1 MSYGPRRVILSL
13 MAILFSSA
21 KANRDNPTSPAIS
34 RPRMWKLQ
42 PPSARR
48 TQVYL
53 LFGSRLVQTIV
64 RMAMGPL
71 VVYVCE
77 EMQCDVSTKGTLLS
91 AYSLGYLTSQLAGGV
106 LADRIGAK
114 GVVLLASL
122 LGGLLTLLSAGAK
135 DISSLWLMQVLLGV
149 SQGPL
154 FPTSGARRRDRA
166 RLRAASPRPPR
177 RAPPTADR
185 SGLPRGLDAAR
196 RARLRLH
203 APRHRHHRRLARRAA
218 VLRPPRLHPRMARD
232 FRRVRRAHAALLPLL
247 AAARGRAPRR
257 LPLHLGGRAPD
268 AHCQGAEIGPR
279 SARDRRGRRGRR
291 VAASPPPLGAP
302 SPPPPPPRP
311 QVAPPTNS
319 RQVEPTSARQRA
331 PSSKR
336 SIARTLLG
344 SAALWSLF
352 VSHMAFNFGVYFLT
366 SWSPT
371 YFEQAGPPLP
381 NSNRRD
387 GRHAIRL
394 TPMPRPQELG
404 IRPEKAALAL
414 SIPPL
419 VNCAV
424 KAVLNQPLEQHLVR
438 THGFAS
444 LHCRRFFSL
453 VGFTGASLGLL
464 SIPAASRALGATG
477 ATAAFAIAFGAS
489 ALHAA
494 GFKANYL
501 GATVAHSHRQ
511 HLR

>member
-21 KANRDNPTSPAIS
+21 VANRDNPTSPAIS

-185 SGLPRGLDAAR
+185 SGLPRGLDTAR

-257 LPLHLGGRAPD
+257 LPLHLGGRAPN
-268 AHCQGAEIGPR
+268 AHRQGAEIGPR
-279 SARDRRGRRGRR
+279 SARSARSARGRLASSSRRTLPATSTATAAGGAADQLATGRADLGAAACALVEALYRPHSARLGRSLVALCLAHGVQLRR
-291 VAASPPPLGAP
+291 VLPHLMVADLFRAGGTSTLPP
-302 SPPPPPPRP
+302 
-311 QVAPPTNS
+311 
-319 RQVEPTSARQRA
+319 
-331 PSSKR
+331 
-336 SIARTLLG
+336 
-344 SAALWSLF
+344 
-352 VSHMAFNFGVYFLT
+352 
-366 SWSPT
+366 
-371 YFEQAGPPLP
+371 
-381 NSNRRD
+381 NRRD
-387 GRHAIRL
+387 GRRAIRL

-404 IRPEKAALAL
+404 IRPDKAALAL

-424 KAVLNQPLEQHLVR
+424 KALLNQPLEQHLVR

>member
-1 MSYGPRRVILSL
+1 M
-13 MAILFSSA
+13 
-21 KANRDNPTSPAIS
+21 
-34 RPRMWKLQ
+34 
-42 PPSARR
+42 
-48 TQVYL
+48 
-53 LFGSRLVQTIV
+53 
-64 RMAMGPL
+64 
-71 VVYVCE
+71 
-77 EMQCDVSTKGTLLS
+77 
-91 AYSLGYLTSQLAGGV
+91 
-106 LADRIGAK
+106 
-114 GVVLLASL
+114 
-122 LGGLLTLLSAGAK
+122 
-135 DISSLWLMQVLLGV
+135 
-149 SQGPL
+149 
-154 FPTSGARRRDRA
+154 
-166 RLRAASPRPPR
+166 
-177 RAPPTADR
+177 
-185 SGLPRGLDAAR
+185 
-196 RARLRLH
+196 
-203 APRHRHHRRLARRAA
+203 
-218 VLRPPRLHPRMARD
+218 
-232 FRRVRRAHAALLPLL
+232 
-247 AAARGRAPRR
+247 
-257 LPLHLGGRAPD
+257 
-268 AHCQGAEIGPR
+268 
-279 SARDRRGRRGRR
+279 
-291 VAASPPPLGAP
+291 
-302 SPPPPPPRP
+302 
-311 QVAPPTNS
+311 APPTNS
-319 RQVEPTSARQRA
+319 RQVEPTSVRQRA

-381 NSNRRD
+381 NPNRRD

-501 GATVAHSHRQ
+501 GATVAPPPTARACADPTPLPPQ
-511 HLR
+511 M